1 MTTLRARSARWFMS
15 SLRRRLLLW
24 LLPSMLFAGVLAS
37 AATWW
42 GSLGEI
48 DEILNDQMKA
58 VARHVVVDADGRLS
72 LTGADRKGR
81 LSGKQSHGV
90 LLQVWEDRKL
100 VFSSDP
106 DARLPAPQGPGYADM
121 TVDGQV
127 WHTWASPSG
136 TMLVR
141 VAQARLARWE
151 ALAEVSMHLFWP
163 VLSLVPVVALL
174 LWFGIGYG
182 LRPLREVA
190 SGLKRRD
197 ANNMQTIE
205 TSQMPNEVKPLVD
218 ALNDLL
224 VRLDQAFTLQKHFI
238 ADAAHELRT
247 PIMGLGLQAE
257 LLPKAESVQERDEI
271 VMQIRSGT
279 ERLAHLVAQLL
290 TLARLDPDTHDMGRE
305 GWQEVDLTALARSVV
320 AERVR
325 LAEASQIDLG
335 LAGEQA
341 VSVRGYGEN
350 LRVLLNNLV
359 DNAIRYAGAHA
370 RVDVVVR
377 KEGPCAVLEVSDN
390 GPGIPERDRERVWE
404 RFYRG
409 SGHAAQAISGSGLGL
424 SIVRRIAEQHQ
435 AYVTLDSGSD
445 GRGLTV
451 RVRFPA
457 RQRLAQPGAETSACT
472 SI

>member
-1 MTTLRARSARWFMS
+1 MSTLRSRSARWFMS

-24 LLPSMLFAGVLAS
+24 LLPATLLAGMLAS

-48 DEILNDQMKA
+48 DEILNDQMKTIA
-58 VARHVVVDADGRLS
+58 QHVVVDDDGRLS
-72 LTGADRKGR
+72 LTGTDRKGR
-81 LSGKQSHGV
+81 LSGRKSHGV
-90 LLQVWEDRKL
+90 LLQVWENRKL

-106 DARLPAPQGPGYADM
+106 DAALPPPQGPGYADVS
-121 TVDGQV
+121 VDGQV
-127 WHTWASPSG
+127 WHTWVSTSG
-136 TMLVR
+136 AMLVR

-182 LRPLREVA
+182 LRPLRQVA

-197 ANNMQTIE
+197 ANNMRTIE

-224 VRLDQAFTLQKHFI
+224 VRLDHAFTLQKHFI

-257 LLPKAESVQERDEI
+257 LLPKAESAQEHDEI

-290 TLARLDPDTHDMGRE
+290 TLARLDPDTSRE
-305 GWQEVDLTALARSVV
+305 ARQEVDLTALARSVV
-320 AERVR
+320 ADRVH

-335 LAGEQA
+335 LAGGQA
-341 VSVRGYGEN
+341 VSMIIGGYGEN

-370 RVDVVVR
+370 RVDVAVR
-377 KEGPCAVLEVSDN
+377 QEGPCAVLEVSDN
-390 GPGIPERDRERVWE
+390 GPGIPEADRARVWE

-409 SGHAAQAISGSGLGL
+409 SGHAASGSGLGL

-435 AYVTLDSGSD
+435 ASVTLDSGPD
-445 GRGLTV
+445 GHGLTV
-451 RVRFPA
+451 RVRFAPQPPLARPA
-457 RQRLAQPGAETSACT
+457 PGASVCT
-472 SI
+472 SSTST

>member
-1 MTTLRARSARWFMS
+1 MSTLRSRPARWFMS

-24 LLPSMLFAGVLAS
+24 LLPATLLAGVLAS
-37 AATWW
+37 GATWW
-42 GSLGEI
+42 GSLAEI
-48 DEILNDQMKA
+48 DEILNDQMKTIA
-58 VARHVVVDADGRLS
+58 QHVVVDPDGRLS
-72 LTGADRKGR
+72 LTGQDRKGR
-81 LSGKQSHGV
+81 LSGRKSHGV
-90 LLQVWEDRKL
+90 LLQVWENRKL

-106 DARLPAPQGPGYADM
+106 DESLPPPQGPGYADVN
-121 TVDGQV
+121 VDGQV
-127 WHTWASPSG
+127 WHTYASTSG
-136 TMLVR
+136 ATLVR
-141 VAQARLARWE
+141 VAQARYARWE

-182 LRPLREVA
+182 LRPLRQVA
-190 SGLKRRD
+190 SGLTRRD
-197 ANNMQTIE
+197 ANNMHTIE
-205 TSQMPNEVKPLVD
+205 TARMPTEVKPLVD

-224 VRLDQAFTLQKHFI
+224 VRLDRAFTVQKHFI

-257 LLPKAESVQERDEI
+257 LLPKAESEQERDEI
-271 VMQIRSGT
+271 VTQIRSGT

-290 TLARLDPDTHDMGRE
+290 TLARLDPDSGPEADG
-305 GWQEVDLTALARSVV
+305 EVDLTALARSVV
-320 AERVR
+320 ADRVR

-335 LAGEQA
+335 LAGAQA
-341 VSVRGYGEN
+341 VRVGGYGEN

-370 RVDVVVR
+370 RVDVAVR
-377 KEGPCAVLEVSDN
+377 QEGACAVLEVSDN
-390 GPGIPERDRERVWE
+390 GPGIPEPDRARVWE

-409 SGHAAQAISGSGLGL
+409 SGHAAQGVSGSGLGL

-435 AYVTLDSGSD
+435 ASVTLDSGPD

-457 RQRLAQPGAETSACT
+457 QRPLARPAAEASARMG
-472 SI
+472 I

>member
-1 MTTLRARSARWFMS
+1 MSTLPSRSARWFMS

-24 LLPSMLFAGVLAS
+24 LLPATLLAGVLAS

-42 GSLGEI
+42 GSLAEI
-48 DEILNDQMKA
+48 DEILNDQMKTI
-58 VARHVVVDADGRLS
+58 ARHVVVDADGRLS
-72 LTGADRKGR
+72 LTGTDRKGR
-81 LSGKQSHGV
+81 LSGRQSHGV

-106 DARLPAPQGPGYADM
+106 DATLPPPQGPGYAD
-121 TVDGQV
+121 VSINGQV
-127 WHTWASPSG
+127 WHTYVSTSG
-136 TMLVR
+136 DMLVR

-182 LRPLREVA
+182 LRPLRQVA

-205 TSQMPNEVKPLVD
+205 TSRMPNEVKPLVD

-224 VRLDQAFTLQKHFI
+224 VRLDHAFTLQKHFI

-257 LLPKAESVQERDEI
+257 LLPKAESAQEHDEI
-271 VMQIRSGT
+271 VAQIRSGS
-279 ERLAHLVAQLL
+279 ERLTHLVAQLL
-290 TLARLDPDTHDMGRE
+290 TLARLDPDTGRDAR
-305 GWQEVDLTALARSVV
+305 QDVDLTALARSVV
-320 AERVR
+320 ADRVR
-325 LAEASQIDLG
+325 LAEANQIDLG
-335 LAGEQA
+335 LASEQA
-341 VSVRGYGEN
+341 VSVDGYGEN

-377 KEGPCAVLEVSDN
+377 QEGPCPVLEVSDN
-390 GPGIPERDRERVWE
+390 GPGIPEADRARVWE

-409 SGHAAQAISGSGLGL
+409 SGHAAQAVSGSGLGL

-435 AYVTLDSGSD
+435 ASVTLDSGPD
-445 GRGLTV
+445 GRGLIV
-451 RVRFPA
+451 RVRFPS
-457 RQRLAQPGAETSACT
+457 RQPLALPGTETRACPST
-472 SI
+472 

>member
-1 MTTLRARSARWFMS
+1 MSTLRSRPARWFMS

-24 LLPSMLFAGVLAS
+24 LLPATLLAGVLAS

-42 GSLGEI
+42 GALAEI
-48 DEILNDQMKA
+48 DEILNDQMKTIA
-58 VARHVVVDADGRLS
+58 QHVVVDADGRLS

-81 LSGKQSHGV
+81 LSGRKSHGV
-90 LLQVWEDRKL
+90 LLQVWENRKL

-106 DARLPAPQGPGYADM
+106 DAPLPAPQGPGYAD
-121 TVDGQV
+121 VSVGGQV
-127 WHTWASPSG
+127 WHTYASTSG
-136 TMLVR
+136 DMLVR
-141 VAQARLARWE
+141 VAQASLARWE

-182 LRPLREVA
+182 LRPLRQVA

-197 ANNMQTIE
+197 ANNMHTIE
-205 TSQMPNEVKPLVD
+205 TSHLPTEVKPLVD
-218 ALNDLL
+218 SLNDLL
-224 VRLDQAFTLQKHFI
+224 ERLDRAFTLQKHFI

-257 LLPKAESVQERDEI
+257 LLPKAASVQERDEI
-271 VMQIRSGT
+271 VMQIHSGA

-290 TLARLDPDTHDMGRE
+290 TLARLDPDTGVEAR
-305 GWQEVDLTALARSVV
+305 QAVDLSALARSVV
-320 AERVR
+320 ADRVR

-335 LAGEQA
+335 LAAAPA
-341 VSVRGYGEN
+341 VSIGGYGEN

-359 DNAIRYAGAHA
+359 DNAIRYAGVHA

-377 KEGPCAVLEVSDN
+377 QEGACAVLEVSDN
-390 GPGIPERDRERVWE
+390 GPGIPEPDRERVWE

-409 SGHAAQAISGSGLGL
+409 SGHAAQGVSGSGLGL

-435 AYVTLDSGSD
+435 ASVTLDSGPE

-451 RVRFPA
+451 RVRFAA
-457 RQRLAQPGAETSACT
+457 RQPLVRPAADASTCPST
-472 SI
+472 